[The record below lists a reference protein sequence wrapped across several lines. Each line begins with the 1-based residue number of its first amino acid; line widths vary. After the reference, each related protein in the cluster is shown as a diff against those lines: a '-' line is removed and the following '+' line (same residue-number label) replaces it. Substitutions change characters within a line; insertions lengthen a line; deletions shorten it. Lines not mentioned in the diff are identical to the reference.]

1 MKINE
6 SINLMNIQLSY
17 YILLKLYYMLIL
29 VIGYDHKGNIFL
41 LFVVVDMNRLTKQ
54 LHDFIQNTSF

>member
-1 MKINE
+1 
-6 SINLMNIQLSY
+6 MNIQLSY

-41 LFVVVDMNRLTKQ
+41 VFVVVDMNRLTKQ